1 MLGQGSVH
9 WFPYPSYIT
18 VYNTL
23 HHSFDE
29 YEIKFVEYGLLILTL
44 YTFDIDL

>member
-29 YEIKFVEYGLLILTL
+29 VVEYGELILTV